1 VILGAEHAPFGVPTV
16 WAYEP
21 TRVEVTFQ
29 PDCANAVIQKLGDW
43 EVYHAAMIP
52 HSAR

>member
-1 VILGAEHAPFGVPTV
+1 LGTEHAPFGVPTV
-16 WAYEP
+16 GAYKP
-21 TRVEVTFQ
+21 AWVEVTFQ
-29 PDCANAVIQKLGDW
+29 PNRANAVIQKLGDG